1 MSNENGRSGIQVI
14 ARAAAVL
21 RALRDDQS
29 GLSLGQIAERVDLPR
44 STVQRIVGAL
54 QAERL
59 VISSSEGRSIR
70 LGPEL
75 SSLAEAASYS
85 LIDICRRPLSE
96 LGEQL
101 RETVD
106 LSVFRGTGMIFV
118 DQVPST
124 HRLRT
129 VSAVG
134 DVFPLT
140 TTANGRAA
148 LAMLPEERA
157 RHLVEGEWKQRGIMG
172 EWPEF
177 AALLDAIRKANLASD
192 IEEHTEG
199 ICALGAAFTDHF
211 GEIHAISVPVP
222 TSRFEDKKMMIETA
236 LAEKV
241 KTIRKLIG

>member
-1 MSNENGRSGIQVI
+1 MSRENGRNGIQVI

-21 RALRDDQS
+21 RALRDDAT
-29 GLSLGQIAERVDLPR
+29 GLSLGQIAERVRLPR
-44 STVQRIVGAL
+44 STVQRIVRAL

-59 VISSSEGRSIR
+59 VISSSEGGSIR

-85 LIDICRRPLSE
+85 LVDICRRPLSE
-96 LGEQL
+96 LAEQL

-129 VSAVG
+129 VSSVG

-148 LAMLPEERA
+148 LAMLPEDRA
-157 RHLVEGEWKQRGIMG
+157 RRLVEGEWAQRGMPG
-172 EWPEF
+172 DWESF
-177 AALLDAIRKANLASD
+177 AAMLADIRKSNLATD

-199 ICALGAAFTDHF
+199 ICALGAAFPDHF

-222 TSRFEDKKMMIETA
+222 TSCFEEKRPLIEAA
-236 LAEKV
+236 LPETVRA
-241 KTIRKLIG
+241 IRKLID